1 MSTEKSSNKK
11 NRLLVPLATLT
22 VAAAVVVGSGAN
34 WSSSTDSSISVESG
48 EVVHT
53 NSHDGATLTITDLL
67 PGESASGALT
77 ITNTGSTT
85 SVLDVDRQSGAVN
98 NFGSTVGVDGTQG
111 TADDVSDLHL
121 TVDQDGTQI
130 YTGNFEGWDGS
141 GVSTAA
147 LDEGDTTTVQFTVS
161 LTSNAPDTDQGK
173 SASVGYTFTTQAAPG
188 HTPGASW
195 LP

>member
-22 VAAAVVVGSGAN
+22 VAAAVVVGSGAD

-48 EVVHT
+48 AIVHT
-53 NSHDGATLTITDLL
+53 NSRDDATLTITDLL

-77 ITNTGSTT
+77 IRNTGSTT
-85 SVLDVDRQSGAVN
+85 SVLDVAQHSNPVN
-98 NFGSTVGVDGTQG
+98 NFGAAVGVDDTPG
-111 TADDVSDLHL
+111 TADDVSDLQL
-121 TVDQDGTQI
+121 KVDQDGTQV
-130 YTGNFEGWDGS
+130 YSGNFQGWDGS
-141 GVSTAA
+141 GVSTAPLTTGA
-147 LDEGDTTTVQFTVS
+147 TTTIKFTVS